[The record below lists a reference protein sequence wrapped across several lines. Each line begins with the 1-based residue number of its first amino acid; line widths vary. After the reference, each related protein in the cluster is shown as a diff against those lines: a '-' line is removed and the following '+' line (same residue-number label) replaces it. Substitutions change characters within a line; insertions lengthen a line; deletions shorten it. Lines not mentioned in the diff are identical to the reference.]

1 MHLKKGNTSTHA
13 KKSFCAFIVAVPS
26 RQLTVTVTDS
36 NVKVTKTKELL
47 YIKHLI
53 TN

>member
-13 KKSFCAFIVAVPS
+13 RVFVPYVTAPS
-26 RQLTVTVTDS
+26 RQVTVAITDS

-53 TN
+53 PN

>member
-1 MHLKKGNTSTHA
+1 MHLKKGNTSTQT
-13 KKSFCAFIVAVPS
+13 KKSFCSFIVAVPS

-36 NVKVTKTKELL
+36 NVKVTKMKELL

-53 TN
+53 PN